1 MTEEPDLVQLI
12 RDNFHEI
19 LRYLRQKYDELPPG
33 LKKVV
38 ESIPDFLSDIETDT
52 ELINKREVYEII
64 AEFLQKNLNEELPLC
79 LDATHIIC
87 GENDQRL
94 LKERTGDAEK
104 IAEDAK
110 ELILTIKVHYELS
123 KRSKGL
129 KYNRRTEIFYQKKNQ
144 PAVKKVEEELDWD
157 RAPSDVRSG
166 VLNEEKKI
174 STFKLYPIE

>member
-1 MTEEPDLVQLI
+1 MHCIV
-12 RDNFHEI
+12 
-19 LRYLRQKYDELPPG
+19 RYLRQKYDELPPE

-64 AEFLQKNLNEELPLC
+64 AEFIQKNLNEELPLC

-87 GENDQRL
+87 GENDERL
-94 LKERTGDAEK
+94 LKERTEDAEK

-110 ELILTIKVHYELS
+110 ELILTIKVHYELL
-123 KRSKGL
+123 KGL
-129 KYNRRTEIFYQKKNQ
+129 KYNRRTEIFYRKKNQ
-144 PAVKKVEEELDWD
+144 PAVRKVEEELDWD

>member
-1 MTEEPDLVQLI
+1 MTEESELVQLI
-12 RDNFHEI
+12 IENFSEI
-19 LRYLRQKYDELPPG
+19 LRYLQQQYDELPPE

-38 ESIPDFLSDIETDT
+38 ESIPDFLSDLETDSQ
-52 ELINKREVYEII
+52 LINKREVYEII

-87 GENDQRL
+87 EENDPRL

-104 IAEDAK
+104 LAEDAK
-110 ELILTIKVHYELS
+110 ELILSIKVHYEL
-123 KRSKGL
+123 L
-129 KYNRRTEIFYQKKNQ
+129 KNLTYNRKTEFFYHKKNQ

-157 RAPSDVRSG
+157 RIPGDVRSSYLIEG
-166 VLNEEKKI
+166 QKI